1 MSRSKILIGTALTC
15 AAGIAFAGNSTA
27 AKLAYE
33 GGTNPLTYLTLR
45 AALAAL
51 LVLAII
57 VLTRRSLR
65 MPPRRRLAA
74 LGLGGLAAFYS
85 FGLLSAIEFIPVA
98 LAVLIFYTFPLFTS
112 AFTWLSGRGKPNAIS
127 ISALIVAFAGLAIAL
142 DVGGEQLNF
151 EGVALAF
158 MAALGLT
165 AVVILN
171 SRMVGAS
178 DPNPVTFHMMLSA
191 AVIGL
196 VCTVLFSEIALPD
209 TSKGWFHLGVG
220 TTLFACAIVTIFF
233 ALSLVGT
240 VATSLTMNIEP
251 VASLIFGVL
260 ILGQVLTGWQIAG
273 AALVIAAVLSVRL
286 ADLRKS
292 DAPSDP
298 SRDTSQEARP

>member
-27 AKLAYE
+27 AKLAYD

-57 VLTRRSLR
+57 AITRRSLR
-65 MPPRRRLAA
+65 MPLRRRLGAFGLGALAA
-74 LGLGGLAAFYS
+74 LYS
-85 FGLLSAIEFIPVA
+85 FGLLSAIQFIPVA

-112 AFTWLSGRGKPNAIS
+112 AFTWLSGREKPNAIS
-127 ISALIVAFAGLAIAL
+127 IAALIAAFAGLALAL
-142 DVGGEQLNF
+142 DIGGDQLNL

-171 SRMVGAS
+171 SRMVGTS
-178 DPNPVTFHMMLSA
+178 DPNPVTFHMMASA
-191 AVIGL
+191 AAIGL
-196 VCTVLFSEIALPD
+196 VCTFLFSEFALPE
-209 TSKGWFHLGVG
+209 TGAGWFHLGIG
-220 TTLFACAIVTIFF
+220 TALFAMAIVTIFF
-233 ALSLVGT
+233 ALSLAGT

-251 VASLIFGVL
+251 VASLAFGVL

-286 ADLRKS
+286 ADIRKPATS
-292 DAPSDP
+292 PSSP
-298 SRDTSQEARP
+298 RDVRS